1 MCFVVTW
8 MKSMLGDFSLT
19 WFFSFSFVVT
29 DAVCVRWEF
38 VQVRMKRRLLII
50 TAGIRRYRASGLSQR
65 RAFMLAQEQF
75 GYRNTQNKEASL

>member
-1 MCFVVTW
+1 
-8 MKSMLGDFSLT
+8 
-19 WFFSFSFVVT
+19 
-29 DAVCVRWEF
+29 VRWEF